1 MTQALREIYSRMY
14 LIRRAEEK
22 ICELYPDN
30 DMKTPMHMSMGQE
43 AAPAAIAVAFGDK
56 SRVIS
61 TYRSHAPFL
70 AQTGNVEKF
79 FCELYGKVNGTARG
93 RAGSMHLAD
102 HDRGHICS
110 TAIVGAGLPLA
121 LGIAF
126 ASKYKLEESVAITY
140 FGDGAIE
147 EGGFWE
153 TLNAASLMKLP
164 LLMVCEDNEYAVHTK
179 KNERRGFSAINK
191 IIEAF
196 DCEYIFDDS
205 NDAEEIYRKALA
217 AKQVIHE
224 QSRPV
229 FMHIKCLRYLEHV
242 GIRNDLDDEY
252 RFQSDKKF
260 SLESDAL
267 NIMQIK
273 LKKFLDSSVIKTIEA
288 DIDEEINAAVEL
300 AQKSDLPQITELMS
314 GVYFD

>member
-1 MTQALREIYSRMY
+1 MILTLQEIYSRMY

-22 ICELYPDN
+22 ICDLYPED

-43 AAPAAIAVAFGDK
+43 AGPAALAVAFGDK
-56 SRVIS
+56 SRVVS

-70 AQTGNVEKF
+70 AQTRNVGKF
-79 FCELYGKVNGTARG
+79 FCELYGKVNGTSRG
-93 RAGSMHLAD
+93 RSGSMHLAD
-102 HDRGHICS
+102 PESGHICS

-126 ASKYKLEESVAITY
+126 ASKYKSDESVAITY

-179 KNERRGFSAINK
+179 KNERRGFSSIK
-191 IIEAF
+191 KVVEAF
-196 DCEYIFDDS
+196 DCEYIYDDS
-205 NDAEEIYRKALA
+205 NDAEQIYKKAMEA
-217 AKQVIHE
+217 RHIIYKH
-224 QSRPV
+224 SRPV

-242 GIRNDLDDEY
+242 GIRNDLEDEY
-252 RFQSDKKF
+252 RFSSDKIF
-260 SLESDAL
+260 SIESDAL
-267 NIMQIK
+267 NIMKMK
-273 LKKFLDSSVIKTIEA
+273 LMKFLDSSSIQALEA
-288 DIDEEINAAVEL
+288 SIDEEINKSVDL
-300 AQKSDLPQITELMS
+300 AKISDLPEVAELMS

>member
-1 MTQALREIYSRMY
+1 MKVALQEIYSRMY

-22 ICELYPDN
+22 ICDLYPED

-43 AAPAAIAVAFGDK
+43 ATPAALAVAFGDR
-56 SRVIS
+56 SRVVS

-70 AQTGNVEKF
+70 AQTRNVDKF

-93 RAGSMHLAD
+93 RSGSMHLAD
-102 HDRGHICS
+102 PERGHICS

-126 ASKYKLEESVAITY
+126 ASKYKSDESVAISY

-153 TLNAASLMKLP
+153 TLNAASLMRLP

-179 KNERRGFSAINK
+179 KNERRGFSSIKK
-191 IIEAF
+191 IVEAF
-196 DCEYIFDDS
+196 DCEYMYDDS
-205 NDAEEIYRKALA
+205 NDAEQIYKKAMEA
-217 AKQVIHE
+217 RDVIYGH
-224 QSRPV
+224 SRPV

-242 GIRNDLDDEY
+242 GIRNDLEDEY
-252 RFQSDKKF
+252 RYSADKIF
-260 SLESDAL
+260 SIESDAL
-267 NIMQIK
+267 KIMKRK
-273 LKKFLDSSVIKTIEA
+273 LEKFLDSSSILALEA
-288 DIDEEINAAVEL
+288 SIDDEINAAVEL
-300 AQKSDLPQITELMS
+300 AKKSDLPEISELLS